1 VRAVFLCGSGYTPVY
16 TPKASSD
23 PPPAPE
29 CFTATLFLS
38 GDPNKP
44 VLTLV
49 GAAVIN
55 QPLDAVY
62 ADGGATAQ
70 ESKDGDISS
79 KVTVSG
85 LDTLDVNTVGDYFVR
100 YNVTNSAQ
108 LAATEMVRIV
118 RVNSGTLAA
127 QSTSKWGSIAAEMGY
142 VEHLA
147 VSYARAGPR
156 SAQHD
161 RSGVCERGDRRHL

>member
-1 VRAVFLCGSGYTPVY
+1 MRSRIGAVPIVLVILVCVLSSCGGSGYTPVY

-23 PPPAPE
+23 PSPAPE
-29 CFTATLFLS
+29 CFTATPFLS

-55 QPLDAVY
+55 QPVGAVY
-62 ADGGATAQ
+62 VDGGATAQ
-70 ESKDGDISS
+70 DPKDADISS
-79 KVTVSG
+79 KVTVSD

-118 RVNSGTLAA
+118 RVNSGKSAA
-127 QSTSKWGSIAAEMGY
+127 QSARKWQYGGG
-142 VEHLA
+142 HRLR
-147 VSYARAGPR
+147 RAPA
-156 SAQHD
+156 SELC
-161 RSGVCERGDRRHL
+161 V